1 MGGILRYLHLMEL
14 KTTPLRWAGV
24 LLGTLGGGVPSGSPN
39 PHPISDKNVIFHT
52 RFQTLPSG
60 RNDLNLFGIF
70 LLLSNSF
77 RIETINTFIHSV
89 VPSKTIP
96 DSRPKWTKCITVF
109 RPNRRKNP
117 TRWFGTYL
125 YSLYKGVPPPRVAI
139 ACGNSCLPDRDRKW
153 PGYWQTLLLTNARTN
168 R

>member
-1 MGGILRYLHLMEL
+1 MEL
-14 KTTPLRWAGV
+14 KTTPLRGAGV

-77 RIETINTFIHSV
+77 RIGNDKYVHTLRSSLKNHTRFQTKMDQVYNRFQTKPAQKPDPMVRH
-89 VPSKTIP
+89 IP
-96 DSRPKWTKCITVF
+96 I
-109 RPNRRKNP
+109 
-117 TRWFGTYL
+117 
-125 YSLYKGVPPPRVAI
+125 
-139 ACGNSCLPDRDRKW
+139 
-153 PGYWQTLLLTNARTN
+153 
-168 R
+168 